1 MNRQSWLLN
10 MSLLKTHP
18 AYRAVFIARFIS
30 ILSLGLLGVGVPVQI
45 QAMTGSSAL
54 VGLAVT
60 LTGGAMFVGLMIG
73 GVLADRYERKRL
85 ILLARGTCGIGFV
98 GLCINAALPEPS
110 LTAIYLLGLWDGFFG
125 ALGVTAL
132 LAATPALVGR
142 ENLMQAG
149 AITMLTVRLGSVISP
164 MIGGL
169 LLASG
174 GVVWNYA
181 LAAAGTFITTLT
193 LLRLPQLPPP
203 PQPREHPLKSL
214 LAAFQFLLRSPLIG
228 GIALLGGLL
237 TMASAVRVLYP
248 ALAMDWQMSAS
259 EIGLLYAAVP
269 LGAAFGALT
278 SGNIAQ
284 SVRPGR
290 IMLCVTVAAFVAIA
304 LFSLMPVWALG
315 VFFLALFGWLSAV
328 SSLLQYTLIQTQTP
342 EAMLGRING
351 LWTAQNVT
359 GDAIGAALLG
369 SMGALMTPQASASV
383 GGWVLAG
390 VGLVLVML
398 LAEVRRFRN
407 GECVSPSH

>member
-1 MNRQSWLLN
+1 MTRQSWLIN
-10 MSLLKTHP
+10 VSLLRTHP
-18 AYRAVFIARFIS
+18 AFRAVFIARFIS
-30 ILSLGLLGVGVPVQI
+30 IVSLGLLGVAVPVQI
-45 QAMTGSSAL
+45 QAMTHSSWR

-60 LTGGAMFVGLMIG
+60 LTGGAMFVGLMLG

-85 ILLARGTCGIGFV
+85 ILLARGTCGVGFI
-98 GLCINAALPEPS
+98 GLCLNAALPEPS
-110 LTAIYLLGLWDGFFG
+110 LLAIYLLGLWDGFFG

-164 MIGGL
+164 MLGGL

-214 LAAFQFLLRSPLIG
+214 LAAFRFLLRSPLIG

-248 ALAMDWQMSAS
+248 ALAIHWQMSAA
-259 EIGLLYAAVP
+259 EIGILYAALP
-269 LGAAFGALT
+269 LGAAVGALT
-278 SGNIAQ
+278 SGNLVQ
-284 SVRPGR
+284 RPRPGA
-290 IMLCVTVAAFVAIA
+290 IILFSTLGAFIAIA
-304 LFSLMPVWALG
+304 LFSLMPVWPLG
-315 VFFLALFGWLSAV
+315 VLFLALAGWLSAI
-328 SSLLQYTLIQTQTP
+328 SSLLQYTLLQTQTP

-359 GDAIGAALLG
+359 GDAVGAALLG
-369 SMGALMTPQASASV
+369 GMSVAMTPAASASV
-383 GGWVLAG
+383 GGAVLAVTG
-390 VGLVLVML
+390 AILIL
-398 LAEVRRFRN
+398 LLGELRRFHH
-407 GECVSPSH
+407 SPPVDA